1 MKKLLLAIFSWNLL
15 FYTNPLLAHKDINSF
30 DKGMYLG
37 QMGAYCLL
45 ANMGL
50 ISEKTANEFMSF
62 SKSFVVDHE
71 DIDITVKTYVQNFRF
86 RGEKT
91 VTCNRFID

>member
-1 MKKLLLAIFSWNLL
+1 MKKLLAIFSWNLI
-15 FYTNPLLAHKDINSF
+15 FYTNPLLAHEDINQL
-30 DKGMYLG
+30 DIGMYLG

-45 ANMGL
+45 ANEGL

-62 SKSFVVDHE
+62 AKSFVVDHE

-86 RGEKT
+86 SGKES